1 MKIKKK
7 KSNERTHIVEL
18 IFCGTFT
25 VQHTGEQTMEEAVAD
40 TIKEYKA
47 AKARFENEF
56 GSLKLTSM
64 VVNKS
69 PMRIPHG
76 VV

>member
-1 MKIKKK
+1 MKIRKK

-25 VQHTGEQTMEEAVAD
+25 VQHTGEQTMGEAVAD

-47 AKARFENEF
+47 AKARFENEY
-56 GSLKLTSM
+56 GIIKLTSM

-69 PMRIPHG
+69 PLQIPQG